1 MGISLDAKSGG
12 WPAQGRH
19 YARLA
24 RGYVVSRRLAG
35 YWLLMLVLLGMI
47 AWGGEWG
54 RSHAPTT
61 LRMLVFLLPVATSS
75 VIGVSLWSPF
85 GETERS
91 AGTWLPLGR
100 ALHLASMLALAL
112 LVNRVA
118 VASWLPEGD
127 AISWG
132 AFLLRHTLLLTGIAL
147 LVSLAIDTRL
157 GWIVPALVAMPGLVM
172 GSIRVEQEQ
181 IEGREAAFFHES
193 WHPMLRP
200 DGDWFAAI
208 FALGVFAVGT
218 LTVIRRGERPAEPDD
233 AAG

>member
-1 MGISLDAKSGG
+1 MGLSLGAG

-19 YARLA
+19 FARLA
-24 RGYVVSRRLAG
+24 RGYVLSRRLAG
-35 YWLLMLVLLGMI
+35 YWLLMLILLGMV
-47 AWGGEWG
+47 AWSGAWG

-85 GETERS
+85 GETERA

-112 LVNRVA
+112 LVNA
-118 VASWLPEGD
+118 VALATWVPAGD
-127 AISWG
+127 ATPWDVY
-132 AFLLRHTLLLTGIAL
+132 LLRHTAL
-147 LVSLAIDTRL
+147 LVGVALLAAMVIDSRL
-157 GWIVPALVAMPGLVM
+157 SWVAPALVAMPGLVI
-172 GSIRVEQEQ
+172 GYIRVERAQAGEL
-181 IEGREAAFFHES
+181 ELAFFHDA

-200 DGDWFAAI
+200 DGDLLALLLAAG
-208 FALGVFAVGT
+208 LFAVGA
-218 LTVIRRGERPAEPDD
+218 LAVIRRGERPAEPDD